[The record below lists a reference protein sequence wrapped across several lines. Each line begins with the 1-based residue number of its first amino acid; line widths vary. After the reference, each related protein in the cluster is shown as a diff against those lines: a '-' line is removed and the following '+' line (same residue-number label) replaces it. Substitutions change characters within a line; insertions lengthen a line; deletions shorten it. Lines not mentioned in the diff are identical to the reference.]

1 MGVPVQSFCTFAKC
15 VKQYRDVTA
24 WRVRSIFERI
34 PNIHMISKHHRMK
47 STFGELRPI
56 FYASREVKQR
66 ERKKAKGLHMQNN
79 NFARDDYDVN
89 YLR

>member
-1 MGVPVQSFCTFAKC
+1 
-15 VKQYRDVTA
+15 
-24 WRVRSIFERI
+24 
-34 PNIHMISKHHRMK
+34 MK

-79 NFARDDYDVN
+79 NFARASFVFVQLLTTTTWITQGDSTQFFGGVPPYFETLWYSHLYFYRKSN
-89 YLR
+89 T